1 MIRTPYSHIPH
12 GSTCYVFLSSFLKHF
27 FSIFVLIKVA
37 FTHLP
42 TSKNGIGRGG
52 RNTGG
57 AQFYTVPLV
66 PWLSKKV
73 SNGIIVSSSVSSPP
87 A

>member
-1 MIRTPYSHIPH
+1 MEAL
-12 GSTCYVFLSSFLKHF
+12 VMFFLSSFLKHF
-27 FSIFVLIKVA
+27 FSIFVLIKIS

-57 AQFYTVPLV
+57 ALFYTVYHWYL
-66 PWLSKKV
+66 
-73 SNGIIVSSSVSSPP
+73 GSVRK
-87 A
+87 